1 MIDELRIKVFDIFMY
16 SIMIFPIMTVVTDS
30 GIINKILFGLLI
42 ASYILIV
49 SNKKIKKKTFIIIFI
64 MILGYLIS
72 ILNTNFPLVSY
83 NMMFYYPFIIIYMLF
98 INDYKERFIKWFL
111 ENEKIVRLVIK
122 IWTFIVGI
130 SIFMPSSY
138 YIKEG
143 GEMYFGSF
151 VNTIFRLGPACILIM
166 ALVLISISL
175 YKRKGDLIYTLIPMY
190 SFFMGSS
197 RTYLVVGIFIFLIAL
212 YIFFNDKMKFFF
224 TLIPT
229 IIVGG
234 LIIVN
239 TSLYQKILFT
249 LDDSQYGDFWFR
261 VTSGRSE
268 FWENDLIAWS
278 NVSVIKK
285 VFGAGL
291 DFTHEVSNLWAHNDF
306 IEILCANGVV
316 GLFIYVVVML
326 KSILKEMKRSYMLT
340 FFVFIAWF
348 FNAFFNMHYTY
359 FCCVLGF
366 PFILIAI
373 DMNTKINNSSSEAY
387 REQLKDKTSE
397 EIVDADIYTSETN
410 N

>member
-1 MIDELRIKVFDIFMY
+1 MINELRIKVFDIFMY
-16 SIMIFPIMTVVTDS
+16 SIMLFPIMTVVTDS

-42 ASYILIV
+42 ISYILII
-49 SNKKIKKKTFIIIFI
+49 SNEKIKKKSFIIIFI

-72 ILNTNFPLVSY
+72 ILNTNFPLVNN

-122 IWTFIVGI
+122 VWTFIVGI
-130 SIFMPSSY
+130 SIFLPSSY

-143 GEMYFGSF
+143 GEVYFGSF

-166 ALVLISISL
+166 SLVLISISL
-175 YKRKGDLIYTLIPMY
+175 YKRKRDMIYNIIPMY
-190 SFFMGSS
+190 CCFMGSS

-212 YIFFNDKMKFFF
+212 YIFLNNKKKFFF

-234 LIIVN
+234 LIIMN
-239 TSLYQKILFT
+239 TSIYQKILFT

-261 VTSGRSE
+261 VTSSRSE
-268 FWENDLIAWS
+268 FWKNDLIAWG
-278 NVSVIKK
+278 NVSIIKK

-291 DFTHEVSNLWAHNDF
+291 DFTYEVSNLWAHNDF

-326 KSILKEMKRSYMLT
+326 KSILKTRKSSYILT
-340 FFVFIAWF
+340 SFVFIAWF

-373 DMNTKINNSSSEAY
+373 DMNPKINKSSSETPM
-387 REQLKDKTSE
+387 EQLKDKTNE
-397 EIVDADIYTSETN
+397 EIVDADIAN
-410 N
+410 QMKK

>member
-64 MILGYLIS
+64 MILEYLIS

-122 IWTFIVGI
+122 VWTFIVGI

-151 VNTIFRLGPACILIM
+151 VNTIFRLGPACILMM

-175 YKRKGDLIYTLIPMY
+175 
-190 SFFMGSS
+190 
-197 RTYLVVGIFIFLIAL
+197 
-212 YIFFNDKMKFFF
+212 
-224 TLIPT
+224 
-229 IIVGG
+229 
-234 LIIVN
+234 
-239 TSLYQKILFT
+239 
-249 LDDSQYGDFWFR
+249 
-261 VTSGRSE
+261 
-268 FWENDLIAWS
+268 
-278 NVSVIKK
+278 
-285 VFGAGL
+285 
-291 DFTHEVSNLWAHNDF
+291 
-306 IEILCANGVV
+306 
-316 GLFIYVVVML
+316 
-326 KSILKEMKRSYMLT
+326 
-340 FFVFIAWF
+340 
-348 FNAFFNMHYTY
+348 
-359 FCCVLGF
+359 
-366 PFILIAI
+366 
-373 DMNTKINNSSSEAY
+373 
-387 REQLKDKTSE
+387 
-397 EIVDADIYTSETN
+397 
-410 N
+410 

>member
-1 MIDELRIKVFDIFMY
+1 
-16 SIMIFPIMTVVTDS
+16 
-30 GIINKILFGLLI
+30 
-42 ASYILIV
+42 
-49 SNKKIKKKTFIIIFI
+49 
-64 MILGYLIS
+64 
-72 ILNTNFPLVSY
+72 
-83 NMMFYYPFIIIYMLF
+83 
-98 INDYKERFIKWFL
+98 
-111 ENEKIVRLVIK
+111 
-122 IWTFIVGI
+122 
-130 SIFMPSSY
+130 
-138 YIKEG
+138 
-143 GEMYFGSF
+143 
-151 VNTIFRLGPACILIM
+151 
-166 ALVLISISL
+166 
-175 YKRKGDLIYTLIPMY
+175 
-190 SFFMGSS
+190 
-197 RTYLVVGIFIFLIAL
+197 
-212 YIFFNDKMKFFF
+212 MKFFF